1 VFHQPGE
8 CDLTT
13 NVDFA
18 FLKEAVSDS
27 RTCLSLPSHGF
38 LSSDNPPSVLTHG
51 PISQADFLTRM
62 GIDVRVEAL
71 KAQASPERADEIEK
85 AAKRLTD
92 LTGMG
97 KQYQVLGFT
106 SAAAPGEDNGAW
118 PFVKLGESAT
128 LK

>member
-1 VFHQPGE
+1 M
-8 CDLTT
+8 TAS
-13 NVDFA
+13 VDFA
-18 FLKEAVSDS
+18 LLREAVSDL
-27 RTCLSLPSHGF
+27 RVFFLPSPGS
-38 LSSDNPPSVLTHG
+38 SSDSPPSVLTHG

-71 KAQASPERADEIEK
+71 KLQATSERASEIET

-106 SAAAPGEDNGAW
+106 SEPISGEENGPWPFAKLEGSAAPN
-118 PFVKLGESAT
+118 AT
-128 LK
+128 T

>member
-1 VFHQPGE
+1 MFHQPGD
-8 CDLTT
+8 CDLTV

-18 FLKEAVSDS
+18 FLKEAVSDL
-27 RTCLSLPSHGF
+27 RMY
-38 LSSDNPPSVLTHG
+38 LSSSSSRIFLLDNRSSVLTHG
-51 PISQADFLTRM
+51 PISQADFLNRM
-62 GIDVRVEAL
+62 GVGVRVKTL
-71 KAQASPERADEIEK
+71 KSQASPERADEIEK

-106 SAAAPGEDNGAW
+106 SDGNPGEDAGPW
-118 PFVKLGESAT
+118 PFVELDDPAI

>member
-8 CDLTT
+8 CDLTV

-18 FLKEAVSDS
+18 FLKEAVSDLRMYPS
-27 RTCLSLPSHGF
+27 FSSSIFLP
-38 LSSDNPPSVLTHG
+38 DNRSSVLTHG
-51 PISQADFLTRM
+51 PISQADFLIRM
-62 GIDVRVEAL
+62 GIGVRVETL
-71 KAQASPERADEIEK
+71 KSQASPERADQIEK

-92 LTGMG
+92 LAGMG

-106 SAAAPGEDNGAW
+106 SDEIPGEDAGPW
-118 PFVKLGESAT
+118 PFVKPDDPAI